1 MAEASAPASSANLGP
16 GFDCLALALELRCR
30 VVAVPA
36 PAWSVEHI
44 QEDAPALEDDAV
56 LAAARRA
63 VGDDRP
69 LALHVDSDIP
79 LGRGLGSSA
88 AARAAGAAAAW
99 RALEGEADPERVFEL
114 VAEMEDH
121 ADNAA
126 AAVHGGLVLV
136 GAGGETHRLP
146 FPDSLAVAVIVPDR
160 PLSTAQ
166 ARLVLPDVVDQGVA
180 VRSLARV
187 GALMA
192 GLLIPERPEL
202 LAAAGG
208 DELHERPRSAL
219 RPEVGGLMREALD
232 AGALHVAWSG
242 AGPSVLALGPSA
254 EMPTIAATL
263 RERLRD
269 VDVITPQVADR
280 GLC

>member
-16 GFDCLALALELRCR
+16 GFDCLALALEVRCR

-36 PAWSVEHI
+36 PAWSVEHL
-44 QEDAPALEDDAV
+44 QEDAPPPEEDAV

-99 RALEGEADPERVFEL
+99 RALEGRADPDRVYRL

-126 AAVHGGLVLV
+126 AAVFGGLILV
-136 GAGGETHRLP
+136 GAGGEVHRLP
-146 FPDSLAVAVIVPDR
+146 FPPGLSVVVLVPSR
-160 PLSTAQ
+160 PLSTAE
-166 ARLVLPDVVDQGVA
+166 ARLALPSVVDQAMV

-187 GALMA
+187 AALMA
-192 GLLIPERPEL
+192 GLLLPERTEL
-202 LAAAGG
+202 LAAAAG
-208 DELHERPRSAL
+208 DELHEQPRTAL
-219 RPEVGGLMREALD
+219 RPEIADLMREARS
-232 AGALHVAWSG
+232 AGALHASWSG
-242 AGPSVLALGPSA
+242 AGPSVLALGPTE
-254 EMPTIAATL
+254 EMPDIAAAL
-263 RERLRD
+263 RGRLGE
-269 VDVITPQVADR
+269 VDVITPVVADE